1 MKTLRLNE
9 NELTNLVKRIVEE
22 KGSEGHFMDYH
33 KESKATTGK
42 KAISMINKIMDKL
55 SKMKDKFENTNF
67 AFSKSDLS
75 KLEDFYDTLSGKKS

>member
-1 MKTLRLNE
+1 MRTVRLTE
-9 NELTNLVKRIVEE
+9 AGLTKLVKRIVED
-22 KGSEGHFMDYH
+22 KGSEGLFMDYH

-42 KAISMINKIMDKL
+42 KAISMINKIIDKL
-55 SKMKDKFENTNF
+55 STMKDKFENTNF

>member
-1 MKTLRLNE
+1 MKTLRLTEAGLNE
-9 NELTNLVKRIVEE
+9 LVKRIVED
-22 KGSEGHFMDYH
+22 KGSEGLFMDYH

-42 KAISMINKIMDKL
+42 KAISVINKIMDKL

-75 KLEDFYDTLSGKKS
+75 KLEDFYDTLSGK

>member
-1 MKTLRLNE
+1 MRTIRLTEAGLNK
-9 NELTNLVKRIVEE
+9 LVKRIVED
-22 KGSEGHFMDYH
+22 KGSEGLFMDYH

-55 SKMKDKFENTNF
+55 STMKDKFENTNF

>member
-1 MKTLRLNE
+1 MKTLRLTEAGLNK
-9 NELTNLVKRIVEE
+9 LVKRIVEE

-42 KAISMINKIMDKL
+42 KAISVINKIMDKL

-75 KLEDFYDTLSGKKS
+75 KLEDFYDTLSGK

>member
-1 MKTLRLNE
+1 MRTIRLTEAGLNK
-9 NELTNLVKRIVEE
+9 LVKRIVED
-22 KGSEGHFMDYH
+22 KGSEGLFMDYH

-55 SKMKDKFENTNF
+55 STMKDKFENTNF

-75 KLEDFYDTLSGKKS
+75 KLEDFYDTLSGK

>member
-1 MKTLRLNE
+1 MKTIRLTEADLNK
-9 NELTNLVKRIVEE
+9 LVKRIVEQE
-22 KGSEGHFMDYH
+22 KKGGLFMDYH
-33 KESKATTGK
+33 SESKATTGK

>member
-1 MKTLRLNE
+1 MKTLRLTETGLN
-9 NELTNLVKRIVEE
+9 NLVKIIVEDIF
-22 KGSEGHFMDYH
+22 SEGLFMDYH

-55 SKMKDKFENTNF
+55 STMKDKFENTNF

>member
-1 MKTLRLNE
+1 MKKIRLTE
-9 NELTNLVKRIVEE
+9 TGLTNLIEKIVEE
-22 KGSEGHFMDYH
+22 KGSEGLFMDYH

-75 KLEDFYDTLSGKKS
+75 KLEDFYNTLSGK

>member
-1 MKTLRLNE
+1 MKTVRLTEAGLNK
-9 NELTNLVKRIVEE
+9 LVKRIVED
-22 KGSEGHFMDYH
+22 KGSEGLFMDYH

-55 SKMKDKFENTNF
+55 STMKDKFENTNF

>member
-1 MKTLRLNE
+1 MKTLRLTEAGLNK
-9 NELTNLVKRIVEE
+9 LVKRIVEE

-55 SKMKDKFENTNF
+55 STMKDKFENTNF

-75 KLEDFYDTLSGKKS
+75 KLEDFYDTLSGK